1 MSNYLIVLN
10 KDEATVS
17 FIDAKAQ
24 QTVKKI
30 DVDINPHEVAISP
43 DKKLSYVTNAG
54 GNTVS
59 VIDNIKM
66 EEIERINHKDFKFP
80 HGVGVSKDG
89 EKLFITA
96 TYSDKTFVINTKSF
110 EFEKVID
117 TYQSKTHMIYF
128 DRNKE
133 KIFIP
138 NIGSN
143 NITVFDVAKEEVID
157 HFPVG
162 NGPEGAAV
170 DKNNKLLY
178 VANQHDNIVAIYD
191 LEDYSLKKEI
201 KVGTLPIRLVF
212 SPDGKWVYV
221 PNRESGD
228 LSIIDTEIE
237 SEVKR
242 IRVGVWPGGT
252 VFNTDG
258 TKAYVANN
266 KTNDISVIDVATH
279 KEIGRIDAGIHPDG
293 IAYLDTTNA

>member
-1 MSNYLIVLN
+1 MNNYLIVLN

-17 FIDAKAQ
+17 FIDPNTE

-30 DVDINPHEVAISP
+30 NVDTNPHEVAITP
-43 DKKLSYVTNAG
+43 DKKISYVTNAG
-54 GNTVS
+54 GNSVS
-59 VIDNIKM
+59 VIDNEKM
-66 EEIERINHKDFKFP
+66 EEIERIHHEDFKFP

-89 EKLFITA
+89 KKLFITA
-96 TYSDKTFVINTKSF
+96 TYSDKTFIISTKNN
-110 EFEKVID
+110 EVEKVID
-117 TYQSKTHMIYF
+117 THQHKTHMVYFSRDKETIY
-128 DRNKE
+128 
-133 KIFIP
+133 IP

-143 NITVFDVAKEEVID
+143 NITVFDVNSEEVVE

-170 DKNNKLLY
+170 DNDDKLLY
-178 VANQHDNIVAIYD
+178 VANQHDNVVCIYD
-191 LEDYSLKKEI
+191 LEDYSLVKEI
-201 KVGTLPIRLVF
+201 KVGSLPIRLVF

-228 LSIIDTEIE
+228 LSIIDTELK
-237 SEVKR
+237 SEIKR

-252 VFNTDG
+252 VFNTEG

-279 KEIGRIDAGIHPDG
+279 KEVGRIDAGIHPDG
-293 IAYLDTTNA
+293 IAYLDI